1 MKKSPF
7 AGLIAL
13 LLLVGACNSPA
24 PEQVEKTVPQPPDYA
39 NAIMYEVNIRQ
50 YTPEGTFAAFQEHLP
65 RLQEL
70 GVDILWLMPIHP
82 IGELNRKGGLGSYYS
97 VKDYKGVNPE
107 FGSLEDFKALVREAQ
122 SRGMLVILDWVANHS
137 AWDNAWVSTNPDF
150 YHKDEAGEMHSPY
163 DWTDV
168 VAFDYEN
175 PVLHDSM
182 IAAMKYWVEE
192 AGIDGYRCD
201 VAGMVPVD
209 FWEKARRELDAIK
222 PVFMLAEDEQ
232 VAALLDKAFDVN
244 YAWNLHFLLD
254 RIAKGEEKA
263 DALPGYFHWNDSLYP
278 AHKQRLTFV
287 SNHDENSWKGYLEER
302 LGPAARA
309 VTVFSW
315 TVPGMPLIYSGEE
328 AGLNKRLRFFEKDTI
343 SWADTSLLPFYR
355 KLSELRT
362 QHPAVWGGL
371 HGGPLN
377 IIDTGNDPD
386 VFAFQREKDGSKI
399 LAFFNF
405 SGEIK
410 DIQWEE
416 AVFSGEEKEWFS
428 GESAVEGMQ
437 QLRLDPWG
445 YAVYVH

>member
-1 MKKSPF
+1 MKKLHLAFLSS
-7 AGLIAL
+7 LVL
-13 LLLVGACNSPA
+13 LGACITPA
-24 PEQVEKTVPQPPDYA
+24 TQQEESALPQTATDA

-50 YTPEGTFAAFQEHLP
+50 FTPEGSFDAFRAHLP

-82 IGELNRKGGLGSYYS
+82 IGELNRKGELGSYYS

-107 FGSLEDFKALVREAQ
+107 FGDLEDLKNLVQEAQ
-122 SRGMLVILDWVANHS
+122 ALGMRVILDWVANHS
-137 AWDNAWVSTNPDF
+137 AWDNAWVREHPGF
-150 YHKDEAGEMHSPY
+150 YHKNEAGEMHSPY

-168 VAFDYEN
+168 VAFDYSN
-175 PVLHDSM
+175 TQLQDSM
-182 IAAMKYWVEE
+182 ISAMKYWVEE

-209 FWEKARRELDAIK
+209 FWEKARLELETIK

-232 VAALLDKAFDVN
+232 VVELLDEAFDVN
-244 YAWNLHFLLD
+244 YAWHLHFLLD

-355 KLSELRT
+355 KLSELRSH
-362 QHPAVWGGL
+362 HPAVWGGL
-371 HGGPLN
+371 EGGPLE
-377 IIDTGNDPD
+377 IIDTGADPD
-386 VFAFQREKDGSKI
+386 VFAFSREKDGSKI

-405 SGEIK
+405 SGGIK
-410 DIQWEE
+410 DIYWEE
-416 AVFSGEEKEWFS
+416 AVFSGKEIEWFS
-428 GESAVEGMQ
+428 GETALEGMQ
-437 QLRLDPWG
+437 QIRLNPWG
-445 YAVYVH
+445 YAVYVQ